1 MAKDT
6 VLIESV
12 WKEAIFEEKRDL
24 ESSLEELRVSG
35 KPPTSSQCRPPT
47 ANTTK
52 DEDSKIVMIH
62 YWRWF
67 FFPPFL
73 NCQGAHFNVHT
84 AANKTQG
91 TPSFTDDHQ
100 SGRDRMAAA
109 PRAWSTGGAV
119 PLRCQNLELKPRCK
133 RDVSGTKKK
142 LLATTQPEKRGTC
155 PPSACRSS
163 GE

>member
-24 ESSLEELRVSG
+24 ESSLEELRMSG

-52 DEDSKIVMIH
+52 DEDH

-67 FFPPFL
+67 FFPPL
-73 NCQGAHFNVHT
+73 
-84 AANKTQG
+84 
-91 TPSFTDDHQ
+91 
-100 SGRDRMAAA
+100 
-109 PRAWSTGGAV
+109 
-119 PLRCQNLELKPRCK
+119 
-133 RDVSGTKKK
+133 
-142 LLATTQPEKRGTC
+142 
-155 PPSACRSS
+155 
-163 GE
+163 